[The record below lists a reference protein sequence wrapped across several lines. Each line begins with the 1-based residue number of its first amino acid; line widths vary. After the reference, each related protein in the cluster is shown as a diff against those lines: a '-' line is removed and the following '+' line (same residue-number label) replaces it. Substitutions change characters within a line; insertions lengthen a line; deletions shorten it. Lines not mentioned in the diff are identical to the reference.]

1 MFQPLPSRQP
11 HPLPGSP
18 MNGVLEGRGRLAG
31 GETTGSSVVMDVA
44 QGRAPAGAREACANP
59 TPAVMPGV
67 FGRFS
72 RPSRALA
79 ENAWGD
85 RADPVVAPP
94 ANVFRASGT
103 LASQP
108 SGSGQPGSGTFASRT
123 FTFTPASGMFVM
135 GASTLGEP
143 IFGACV
149 GASKR
154 QAISNLN
161 PVLQPR

>member
-44 QGRAPAGAREACANP
+44 QGRAPAGAREVCGNP
-59 TPAVMPGV
+59 TSAVMPGV

-72 RPSRALA
+72 RPSRVLS
-79 ENAWGD
+79 ENAWVD
-85 RADPVVAPP
+85 RADPVVAPT

-103 LASQP
+103 FASMP
-108 SGSGQPGSGTFASRT
+108 SASGTFVSRT
-123 FTFTPASGMFVM
+123 CTFNSPASGMFVM

-143 IFGACV
+143 ISGASV